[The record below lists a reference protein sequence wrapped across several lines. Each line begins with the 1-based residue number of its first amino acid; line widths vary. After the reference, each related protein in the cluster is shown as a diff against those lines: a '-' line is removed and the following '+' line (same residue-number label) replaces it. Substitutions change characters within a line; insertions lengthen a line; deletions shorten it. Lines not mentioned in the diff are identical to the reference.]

1 MSSGRLTGKAAL
13 VTGGGRG
20 IGRAVC
26 QVFAKEGASV
36 AVLDIDENGIKET
49 IKLLQSDQ
57 NNKHCA
63 VKADV
68 SSLEHVEQALKTA
81 QQNLDKQITILVN
94 CAGILKGTTIEE
106 FDEVIKVNLKGTFLM
121 SQKFV
126 ASLKNSSVEEETRGI
141 VVNLS
146 SIAGIRASVVSS
158 TYSASKFGVIGLT
171 KTMALEFQKH
181 RVRFNAVLP
190 DMIDTLML
198 DGVDKTENAIG
209 QNPMQ
214 RLGKAEEVA
223 NVCLFLASDESS
235 YVNGACI
242 EVTGGNRC

>member
-1 MSSGRLTGKAAL
+1 MSSGRLAGKAAL

-36 AVLDIDENGIKET
+36 AVLDIDEDGIKET

-68 SSLEHVEQALKTA
+68 SSPEQVEQAFKTA
-81 QQNLDKQITILVN
+81 QHNLDKQITILVN
-94 CAGILKGTTIEE
+94 CAGILKGTTIKE
-106 FDEVIKVNLKGTFLM
+106 FDEVIKVNLRGTYLM

-126 ASLKNSSVEEETRGI
+126 ASLENSGVEEETRGI

-146 SIAGIRASVVSS
+146 SLAGIRASVVSS
-158 TYSASKFGVIGLT
+158 PYSASKFGVIGLT
-171 KTMALEFQKH
+171 KTMALEFQKQK
-181 RVRFNAVLP
+181 VRFNAVLP
-190 DMIDTLML
+190 DMIDTPML
-198 DGVDKTENAIG
+198 GGVDRTENAIK

-214 RLGKAEEVA
+214 RLGKPEEVA